1 MEDRASTAFK
11 VIFPADAK
19 IRIERIDGTVTDFR
33 TTSGDV
39 ARPRLSARRLLFV
52 TLVGLT
58 IGTYITLAGVSAV
71 NTHNRVGLGGAP
83 LFYDF
88 SVFYQAGLLADGGR
102 AVDAYDDGKMIAAQR
117 AAFPGSTLRLPW
129 NYPPT
134 FQVML
139 MPFGALPYIPA
150 WLIWTCALYGFYAL
164 LARRLVHDPDK
175 LWILLL
181 APGAAVNLFFG
192 QNGILSVVL
201 MGAGVL
207 LLRSRP
213 VLAGVMLGMMAYKP
227 QFALLV
233 PLALLFGREWRAFA
247 AATISQAALIALSVT
262 LIGMEPWLA
271 FLHKIAQPSAIFA
284 SSSSDWRA
292 IPSVMI
298 FARSLGFGAE
308 ASSFCH
314 WTVAALAA
322 VGALWIWHKTE
333 DGPIRAA
340 VLAAATVLVTPY
352 LRAYDLVLLVLPIAV
367 LLSRNQTNLIEKTA
381 ILAAWL
387 IPAILMFSP
396 PRIQFGPLVS
406 LALFVVILWRTF
418 SASGEPN
425 ATRAVGQ

>member
-1 MEDRASTAFK
+1 LK
-11 VIFPADAK
+11 
-19 IRIERIDGTVTDFR
+19 RIDGTVADFR
-33 TTSGDV
+33 TTSGGV
-39 ARPRLSARRLLFV
+39 TLLRHRAGRLLFLI
-52 TLVGLT
+52 LVALT
-58 IGTYITLAGVSAV
+58 IGTYITLAGVSAIH
-71 NTHNRVGLGGAP
+71 THNRVGLGGAP

-88 SVFYQAGLLADGGR
+88 SVFHQAGLLADAGR
-102 AVDAYDDGKMIAAQR
+102 AADAYDDGKMIAAEH

-150 WLIWTCALYGFYAL
+150 WLIWSGALYGFYAL

-213 VLAGVMLGMMAYKP
+213 VLGGVLLGMMAYKP

-233 PLALLFGREWRAFA
+233 PFALLFGREWRAFA
-247 AATISQAALIALSVT
+247 AAAISQAALMALSVA
-262 LIGMEPWLA
+262 LIGIEPWLA
-271 FLHKIAQPSAIFA
+271 FLHKIAQPSAIFS

-298 FARSLGFGAE
+298 FARSLGFGPDV
-308 ASSFCH
+308 SSFCH

-322 VGALWIWHKTE
+322 AGALWIWHKTQ

-340 VLAAATVLVTPY
+340 VLAAATLVVTPY
-352 LRAYDLVLLVLPIAV
+352 LRAYDLVLLVLPVAV
-367 LLSRNQTNLIEKTA
+367 LLSRSKTSLIEK
-381 ILAAWL
+381 IVIFSAWL
-387 IPAILMFSP
+387 IPAILMFLP
-396 PRIQFGPLVS
+396 PRIQYGAFVS
-406 LALFVVILWRTF
+406 LALFVAILWRTF
-418 SASGEPN
+418 SVPAESN
-425 ATRAVGQ
+425 ATRAVGK

>member
-1 MEDRASTAFK
+1 M
-11 VIFPADAK
+11 VL
-19 IRIERIDGTVTDFR
+19 
-33 TTSGDV
+33 
-39 ARPRLSARRLLFV
+39 PRHRLLRLLFLI
-52 TLVGLT
+52 LVGLT

-71 NTHNRVGLGGAP
+71 HTHNRVGLGGAP

-88 SVFYQAGLLADGGR
+88 SVFYQAGLLADAGR
-102 AVDAYDDGKMIAAQR
+102 AVDAYDDGKMIAVEH
-117 AAFPGSTLRLPW
+117 AAFPGSKLRLPW

-164 LARRLVHDPDK
+164 LARRLVQDQDK

-207 LLRSRP
+207 LLRTRP
-213 VLAGVMLGMMAYKP
+213 VLGGVLLGMMAYKP

-247 AATISQAALIALSVT
+247 AAAVSQAALMALSVA
-262 LIGMEPWLA
+262 LIGIEPWLA

-298 FARSLGFGAE
+298 FARSLGFGTE
-308 ASSFCH
+308 ASSFFH

-322 VGALWIWHKTE
+322 AGALWIWYKTE

-340 VLAAATVLVTPY
+340 VLAAATLLVTPY
-352 LRAYDLVLLVLPIAV
+352 LRAYDLVLLVLPVAV
-367 LLSRNQTNLIEKTA
+367 LLSRSNTNPIEKMA

-396 PRIQFGPLVS
+396 PKIQFGSLVS
-406 LALFVVILWRTF
+406 LALFVVILWRIF
-418 SASGEPN
+418 SAPGETS
-425 ATRAVGQ
+425 ATRAVSK